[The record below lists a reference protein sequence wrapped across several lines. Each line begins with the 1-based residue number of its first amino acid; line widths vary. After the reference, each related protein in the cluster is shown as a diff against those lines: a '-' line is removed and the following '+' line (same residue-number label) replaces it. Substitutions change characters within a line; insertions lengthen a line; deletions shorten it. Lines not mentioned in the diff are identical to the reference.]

1 MGGVEGVPA
10 EVGDAHGGLRGGG
23 GRTWLAAGWGTVEGA
38 RAGGNGELAL
48 NISDVKHPGEPDRS
62 VPSWGS
68 KSRPSGQVLTS
79 RRSRSTQR
87 CLTEPEGEERLL
99 PKYASDWNKHN
110 PEH

>member
-1 MGGVEGVPA
+1 MC
-10 EVGDAHGGLRGGG
+10 
-23 GRTWLAAGWGTVEGA
+23 
-38 RAGGNGELAL
+38 AGGNGELAL
-48 NISDVKHPGEPDRS
+48 NISDVKHRGEPDRS

-79 RRSRSTQR
+79 RRSKSTQR